1 MSKWVCR
8 GRKVVETVGRWV
20 VWTRKEG
27 TWKGELVGSGGRRGG
42 RTSDV
47 ASHTVPISRA
57 QIAWQGREGK
67 GRFKGGYFGPAILR
81 TTQQVLFTLCCTLQ
95 AARSQPSIIALQLFC
110 GHWAAGSIEVRRE
123 PSTRGLF
130 LFSPGST
137 LCTGCYDSYLFL
149 ADSVPR

>member
-42 RTSDV
+42 RTSDI
-47 ASHTVPISRA
+47 ASHTVPICRA
-57 QIAWQGREGK
+57 QIAWQGREVK
-67 GRFKGGYFGPAILR
+67 GRVVVILALR
-81 TTQQVLFTLCCTLQ
+81 FCEPRSTSFLHS
-95 AARSQPSIIALQLFC
+95 AARSKLHAASINYCPAIVLWAL
-110 GHWAAGSIEVRRE
+110 GSWINGVRRAQ
-123 PSTRGLF
+123 PTLGLF

>member
-42 RTSDV
+42 RTSDI
-47 ASHTVPISRA
+47 ASHTVPICRA

-67 GRFKGGYFGPAILR
+67 GRVVVILALR
-81 TTQQVLFTLCCTLQ
+81 FCEPRSTSFLHS
-95 AARSQPSIIALQLFC
+95 AARSKLHAASHQLLPC
-110 GHWAAGSIEVRRE
+110 NCSVG
-123 PSTRGLF
+123 
-130 LFSPGST
+130 
-137 LCTGCYDSYLFL
+137 TGQLDQLGEKGA
-149 ADSVPR
+149 ADSWIVLVQPWKHALHRMLRFLSVPC

>member
-42 RTSDV
+42 RTSDI
-47 ASHTVPISRA
+47 ASHTVPICRA

-67 GRFKGGYFGPAILR
+67 GRVVVILALRFLR
-81 TTQQVLFTLCCTLQ
+81 TTQHVFFTLCCTLQ
-95 AARSQPSIIALQLFC
+95 AARSQHQLLPC
-110 GHWAAGSIEVRRE
+110 NCSVG
-123 PSTRGLF
+123 
-130 LFSPGST
+130 
-137 LCTGCYDSYLFL
+137 TGQLDQLDQLSAKSA
-149 ADSVPR
+149 ADSWIVLVQPWKHALHRMLRFLSVPC